1 MKYLWVTPV
10 VGASRTIIFHPKTVN
25 ITFVL
30 PHHPSSTA
38 VDFINLPQNTKLSLP
53 TLHPGLPLRA
63 FIFHA
68 WDGYLLLSF
77 VKHFTSLWIL
87 KFGSPL
93 VEDVISELLL
103 TSMGSLSAPWRVE
116 DNNAMNISSLSG
128 FHFLCIEKISALG
141 NETSC

>member
-1 MKYLWVTPV
+1 MSNTCCRCLKNRIISSKDSKHNICVTP
-10 VGASRTIIFHPKTVN
+10 S
-25 ITFVL
+25 
-30 PHHPSSTA
+30 PSSTA

-103 TSMGSLSAPWRVE
+103 TSKYGFPFSPLKSGRQQCHEYIIFKWISLF
-116 DNNAMNISSLSG
+116 MY
-128 FHFLCIEKISALG
+128 
-141 NETSC
+141 